1 MPDANVLFKRGQH
14 SQLFNNDGT
23 PKITIQDGTF
33 YLTEDTNRLYVGQ
46 RASTAANAEVKLIEL
61 NKSITTVN
69 SIANLPTTGVQ
80 IGQFYYVTGTN
91 LHQGDT
97 ATNGNILAVVTG
109 FDTENNNKPIWVQVN
124 PDTNTDTNDN
134 DRVSS
139 FSIEKDQQNSTSSSL
154 VYKWSLIQE
163 DINGN
168 PYSTSAESPLSYTGS
183 FAISNSDISTLA
195 GAHVGLVASDINNNA
210 TVISTTGGGSDTAT
224 SFTLQASTNVLL
236 TKNTATSAIV
246 ISAVDTKY
254 KQATDTA
261 NKVITLE
268 TDDANQT
275 GVGSTSY
282 VNGSLINIDVTG
294 NTAATVTISHATV
307 TTSTHNATTAATLAF
322 GGSTTV
328 IEAIHTDAS
337 GHIDGVTTKT
347 ITMPAKPTYTIESV
361 SADNTGKIA
370 VELSDGNN
378 TVSTTS
384 GQDLYYTI
392 NGTAVYNQG
401 NLGSFYTKS
410 EIDTMMTGLDALTYK
425 GTLGT
430 NGTIESLP
438 TTAACG
444 DTYKVSTSGTY
455 AGYPCK
461 VGDLIIATGAEYQD
475 TDSTATA
482 TYVNPT
488 AQDHDTKIGT
498 IVSPINWTVVA
509 NGDDTDTQ
517 YELSVANNVIS
528 LSDNIAGSNP
538 DTVTFAVPEG
548 GRLSVSTSG
557 STITYSHTTATVTG
571 GTTAN
576 LGNQNL
582 TYGNTV
588 SVVNGIKVDNCG
600 HINSIYTSTLT
611 MPSAPTDTKESFE
624 VTASTSNASGYITL
638 TEDGENGNDKG
649 KITFQNGN
657 KTEAVVTQ
665 DSTSNQAIVTINHTT
680 LSTTAIDST
689 TTPVLIDATN
699 GVNVITGVSADS
711 YGHVNNYTISKII
724 LPDSVKT
731 KLGGNADTNNSAV
744 ASAGTNKAKV
754 AFILDDGD
762 NGQNLTG
769 AAVPEFTFSS
779 SSLQISPTAATSTT
793 PGNIA
798 VDIVWGSF
806 N

>member
-1 MPDANVLFKRGQH
+1 MPDANAINVLFKRGQH
-14 SQLFNNDGT
+14 NQLFGADGIT
-23 PKITIQDGTF
+23 PKISIQDGTF

-46 RASTAANAEVKLIEL
+46 RTSTTQVDLIEL

-69 SIANLPTTGVQ
+69 SIAALPTTGVQ
-80 IGQFYYVTGTN
+80 VGQFYYVTGEN
-91 LHQGDT
+91 LHQGSTT
-97 ATNGNILAVVTG
+97 ANGNILAVVTG
-109 FDTENNNKPIWVQVN
+109 FDAEKNNEPIWVQVN
-124 PDTNTDTNDN
+124 PDTNTNDN

-139 FSIEKDQQNSTSSSL
+139 FSIEKDEDNTTDSSL
-154 VYKWSLIQE
+154 VYKWTLIQE

-168 PYSTSAESPLSYTGS
+168 PYSTTAESPLSYTGS

-195 GAHVGLVASDINNNA
+195 GAHVGLVASNINNNA

-236 TKNTATSAIV
+236 TKDTATSAIV

-254 KQATDTA
+254 KQATNAA
-261 NKVITLE
+261 NKTITLE
-268 TDDANQT
+268 TDDAHQT
-275 GVGSTSY
+275 GVGSTAY

-294 NTAATVTISHATV
+294 SSTAATVTISHATV
-307 TTSTHNATTAATLAF
+307 TTSTHDTATTQTLAF
-322 GGSTTV
+322 GGSATV
-328 IEAIHTDAS
+328 IEGIHTDAS
-337 GHIDGVTTKT
+337 GHINGVTTKT

-370 VELSDGNN
+370 VELSDGNDIF
-378 TVSTTS
+378 STTS

-401 NLGSFYTKS
+401 NLGNFYTKS

-430 NGTIESLP
+430 NGTIEALP

-461 VGDLIIATGAEYQD
+461 VGDLVIATGEE
-475 TDSTATA
+475 TNGVIS
-482 TYVNPT
+482 
-488 AQDHDTKIGT
+488 
-498 IVSPINWTVVA
+498 SPSWTVVA

-538 DTVTFAVPEG
+538 DTVTFAAPQG

-557 STITYSHTTATVTG
+557 STITYSHTTATVQG
-571 GTTAN
+571 STATN
-576 LGNQNL
+576 AGNQNL

-600 HINSIYTSTLT
+600 HIDSIYTSTLT

-624 VTASTSNASGYITL
+624 VTASTSSVSGYITL

-665 DSTSNQAIVTINHTT
+665 DSTSNQAIVKINHTT

-689 TTPVLIDATN
+689 TTPVLIDATS
-699 GVNVITGVSADS
+699 GVNVITGVSADA
-711 YGHVNNYTISKII
+711 YGHVNNYTISKIT

-754 AFILDDGD
+754 AFILDDGPNG

-779 SSLQISPTAATSTT
+779 SSLQISTTAATSTT